1 MTKITIIGTGY
12 VGLVAGVCFAEVGHD
27 VLCIDIDEK
36 KVEKLSQGI
45 PTIYE
50 KGLEELLQRNV
61 RAGRLHFSTDLEKGV
76 RHGGV
81 IFLALPTPPGEDG
94 SADLSHVL
102 NVAAQIGP
110 MLRGYTII
118 VNKSTVPV
126 GTAEKVRRAIAATT
140 QVPFDVVSN
149 PEFLREGLAIEDFMA
164 PDRVVIG
171 ADSERALRIMKE
183 LYYPFIRDNGSPILT
198 MDIPSAE
205 LTKYA
210 ANSFLATKL
219 SFINEIANMCEHTG
233 ANIDHVRVGIGADP
247 RIGHRY
253 LMPGV
258 GYGGSCLPKDVQAL
272 MHTAEEKG
280 YDFKILKAVSAVNEA
295 QRRKP
300 LTLLRQFYPD
310 LKGRKIAVWGLAFK
324 PDTDDIR
331 EAPSLTVIGEL
342 LAEGADVHAYDPQ
355 AMDNIRNYV
364 FGDKITYGTNP
375 YDILDG
381 AEALLLL
388 TEWEIFRDAD
398 LEEVKRR
405 LAQPVLIDG
414 RNVFPLAVMEKLGM
428 HYRSIGRPPVRV
440 SDQVHA

>member
-1 MTKITIIGTGY
+1 MTNVTVIGTGY
-12 VGLVAGVCFAEVGHD
+12 VGLVAGVCFAEVGND
-27 VLCIDIDEK
+27 VLCIDIDEE
-36 KVEKLSQGI
+36 KVSKLSKGI

-50 KGLEELLQRNV
+50 KGLEALLQRNV
-61 RAGRLHFSTDLEKGV
+61 RAGRIRFSTDLKKGV
-76 RHGGV
+76 HHGGV
-81 IFLALPTPPGEDG
+81 IFLALPTPPGDDG

-102 NVAAQIGP
+102 KVAGQIGP
-110 MLRGYTII
+110 LLRGYTII

-126 GTAEKVRRAIAATT
+126 GTAEKVRAAIAATT
-140 QVPFDVVSN
+140 EVPFDVVSN

-171 ADSERALRIMKE
+171 SDSERAIRIMQE
-183 LYYPFIRDNGSPILT
+183 LYYPFVRDNGSPILV

-219 SFINEIANMCEHTG
+219 SFINEIANMCERTG
-233 ANIDHVRVGIGADP
+233 ANIDHVRVGIGTDP
-247 RIGHRY
+247 RIGQRY
-253 LMPGV
+253 LMPGI

-280 YDFKILKAVSAVNEA
+280 YDFKILKAVSAINER

-300 LTLLRQFYPD
+300 TALLREFYPD
-310 LKGRKIAVWGLAFK
+310 LKGRKIAIWGLSFK

-342 LAEGADVHAYDPQ
+342 LAEGARVYAYDPQ
-355 AMDNIRNYV
+355 AMDNIRQLV
-364 FGDKITYGTNP
+364 FGDKIHYGTDQ

-381 AEALLLL
+381 ADALLLL
-388 TEWEIFRDAD
+388 TEWETFRDAD
-398 LEEVKRR
+398 LNEVKRR
-405 LAQPVLIDG
+405 LRQPVLIDG
-414 RNVFPLAVMEKLGM
+414 RNVFPLSVMEKTGFN
-428 HYRSIGRPPVRV
+428 YRSIGRPAVNV
-440 SDQVHA
+440 GKKVHA